1 AIISALHQEK
11 DGAVY
16 KLRGNVRIE
25 YASYIFSG
33 DNVIYD
39 SDSGDVT
46 ADGNLVLEGGPN
58 SEHIEAA
65 RGTYNLQNE
74 TGRFEHVRG
83 SIGLP
88 TRGRHILPSTSSAF
102 FFTGRVV
109 EKTATDQYRVT
120 DGTVTTCEMPHPKWK
135 FFARKVVV
143 DVGGNATIYS
153 TDFRLMGVP
162 VLYLPYATHPAQK
175 LPRQSGFLIP
185 NVGRSSVR
193 GFTFGESVF
202 WAINRSMDLHA
213 GVEYFSKRGWAPDG
227 EFRAR
232 PTENSFLDLT
242 YFSVFDRGINGV
254 DQGGTEAHLT
264 SEGTFAH
271 NFRAVADIDYLTS
284 YVFR

>member
-1 AIISALHQEK
+1 MATRTRFLITTAVLCHLILTTRLVTSQLLAVASPQKTGISSSNRGPGPAIISALHQEK

-88 TRGRHILPSTSSAF
+88 TRGRHILPST
-102 FFTGRVV
+102 
-109 EKTATDQYRVT
+109 
-120 DGTVTTCEMPHPKWK
+120 
-135 FFARKVVV
+135 
-143 DVGGNATIYS
+143 
-153 TDFRLMGVP
+153 
-162 VLYLPYATHPAQK
+162 
-175 LPRQSGFLIP
+175 
-185 NVGRSSVR
+185 
-193 GFTFGESVF
+193 
-202 WAINRSMDLHA
+202 
-213 GVEYFSKRGWAPDG
+213 
-227 EFRAR
+227 
-232 PTENSFLDLT
+232 
-242 YFSVFDRGINGV
+242 
-254 DQGGTEAHLT
+254 
-264 SEGTFAH
+264 
-271 NFRAVADIDYLTS
+271 
-284 YVFR
+284 